1 MNHQRKLI
9 MNRIYLSCLF
19 LLALFNSNLLQA
31 QCVIENVIIDATAC
45 NNLNEF
51 DVVIDFEWGGGTDSF
66 VVAGNGNNYGTF
78 AKADLPVTLDS
89 PFFVGDNS
97 SIYEFVIYDSELQAY
112 CSADVLLGPLG
123 CGPVPLCEIADLS
136 IVAVEC
142 VSQDIQTLVID
153 FEYSD
158 APNDYFD
165 IIDTEGNYLTSFL
178 LSDLPVTWNY
188 DYSDVTVIETL
199 QICIN
204 DTPDCCADTD
214 FTLLNCPPNGCQI
227 SGPQM
232 NFSTCDAMGN
242 FYITLHFDYQNTADS
257 FDLAF
262 IPSDI
267 PVLVPYAYTDLPI
280 QLGPFN
286 NNDFQTFSA
295 TFYDQDNP
303 DCTASVTASYFCND
317 PCEIFEM
324 DVQVGDCNAS
334 GVFPLTINF
343 EAQNP
348 ANDFFDLFIDQEFI
362 GFYPLSD
369 LPLEYDYSATSGSG
383 LVQVCINDNPDC
395 CAQMEFENPCNNN
408 CEIGTISF
416 EPNCDGDI
424 SFGFINFDH
433 DNTSDSFNLTINNDS
448 YTFAYTDLPVNISPL
463 PDNGNVY
470 MLVTVTDQNDP
481 NCGNE
486 VDHDAIDCSVSNCEI
501 WDLVVEAHDCDGEFF
516 LVDLDFN
523 FNNTSDSFS
532 VVGNGM
538 NYGNFAYA
546 DLFITLG
553 PFEANGMVY
562 EFIISDSDQPD
573 CGGFTQIESED
584 CTNGGDCEISNLDVY
599 PLTCNPDGSY
609 SVLILFDYENVNSDL
624 FDVYSVNGNFI
635 DTYNYNQLPLTIPS
649 FPASGNANDVITVCN
664 NDSDQC
670 CAVAEFEALDCSACE
685 IVNVLLE
692 EQPCAADFNFMI
704 SLDLEVQGNGALGF
718 LVLGN
723 GTNYG
728 AFDYADLPIEL
739 GPFTGDPITTYEFIV
754 VDIANTSCTGS
765 ATIGPIDCQAP
776 QPIWPGD
783 VNLDFISNHF
793 DLLNIGVT
801 YGETGAERAVSAIDW
816 MSFEGDN
823 WAGTF
828 ANGANWKH
836 ADCNGDGEINNIDL
850 TAIENNYDETH
861 GTVLPYE
868 EIDIAS
874 GSPSFFI
881 DLPDFDEITL
891 GEAFVAP
898 IILGDQDTPVDQI
911 YGIAFTVEY
920 DPTMMDEAGVYVETG
935 SSWLGE
941 QNTQLI
947 SIDKSFADEGIIEVA
962 ITRTDHEDTAGFG
975 TISYFIGIIDDIAGK
990 SELAVE
996 ITNVVAITYEE
1007 ARISLE
1013 TPTAIIDLTTSL
1025 EKVLDN
1031 SVTVFPNPA
1040 QETLN
1045 IFTTGLEIPT
1055 QIKVYNTLGQLIEQ
1069 IEAPTEKSQ
1078 LNVNNWIPGIYFLDI
1093 QFEQGAVNKKV
1104 EVLK

>member
-1 MNHQRKLI
+1 
-9 MNRIYLSCLF
+9 
-19 LLALFNSNLLQA
+19 
-31 QCVIENVIIDATAC
+31 
-45 NNLNEF
+45 
-51 DVVIDFEWGGGTDSF
+51 
-66 VVAGNGNNYGTF
+66 
-78 AKADLPVTLDS
+78 
-89 PFFVGDNS
+89 
-97 SIYEFVIYDSELQAY
+97 
-112 CSADVLLGPLG
+112 
-123 CGPVPLCEIADLS
+123 
-136 IVAVEC
+136 
-142 VSQDIQTLVID
+142 
-153 FEYSD
+153 
-158 APNDYFD
+158 
-165 IIDTEGNYLTSFL
+165 
-178 LSDLPVTWNY
+178 
-188 DYSDVTVIETL
+188 
-199 QICIN
+199 
-204 DTPDCCADTD
+204 
-214 FTLLNCPPNGCQI
+214 
-227 SGPQM
+227 
-232 NFSTCDAMGN
+232 
-242 FYITLHFDYQNTADS
+242 
-257 FDLAF
+257 
-262 IPSDI
+262 
-267 PVLVPYAYTDLPI
+267 
-280 QLGPFN
+280 
-286 NNDFQTFSA
+286 
-295 TFYDQDNP
+295 
-303 DCTASVTASYFCND
+303 
-317 PCEIFEM
+317 
-324 DVQVGDCNAS
+324 
-334 GVFPLTINF
+334 
-343 EAQNP
+343 
-348 ANDFFDLFIDQEFI
+348 
-362 GFYPLSD
+362 
-369 LPLEYDYSATSGSG
+369 
-383 LVQVCINDNPDC
+383 
-395 CAQMEFENPCNNN
+395 
-408 CEIGTISF
+408 
-416 EPNCDGDI
+416 
-424 SFGFINFDH
+424 
-433 DNTSDSFNLTINNDS
+433 
-448 YTFAYTDLPVNISPL
+448 
-463 PDNGNVY
+463 
-470 MLVTVTDQNDP
+470 
-481 NCGNE
+481 
-486 VDHDAIDCSVSNCEI
+486 
-501 WDLVVEAHDCDGEFF
+501 
-516 LVDLDFN
+516 
-523 FNNTSDSFS
+523 
-532 VVGNGM
+532 
-538 NYGNFAYA
+538 
-546 DLFITLG
+546 
-553 PFEANGMVY
+553 
-562 EFIISDSDQPD
+562 
-573 CGGFTQIESED
+573 
-584 CTNGGDCEISNLDVY
+584 
-599 PLTCNPDGSY
+599 
-609 SVLILFDYENVNSDL
+609 
-624 FDVYSVNGNFI
+624 
-635 DTYNYNQLPLTIPS
+635 
-649 FPASGNANDVITVCN
+649 
-664 NDSDQC
+664 
-670 CAVAEFEALDCSACE
+670 
-685 IVNVLLE
+685 
-692 EQPCAADFNFMI
+692 MI